1 MARSWKHVFVVFWV
15 DGDAVELR
23 PSEDPNSFIT
33 IKEIVDTEAEAVAE
47 VKRLGDLNSDKGARY
62 FFQSAKYFTSGVPPR
77 RPVG

>member
-1 MARSWKHVFVVFWV
+1 MARSWRHMFVVFRV

-47 VKRLGDLNSDKGARY
+47 VKRLDALNSGKGARY
-62 FFQSAKYFTSGVPPR
+62 FFQSAKYFTSG
-77 RPVG
+77 RPSSEG